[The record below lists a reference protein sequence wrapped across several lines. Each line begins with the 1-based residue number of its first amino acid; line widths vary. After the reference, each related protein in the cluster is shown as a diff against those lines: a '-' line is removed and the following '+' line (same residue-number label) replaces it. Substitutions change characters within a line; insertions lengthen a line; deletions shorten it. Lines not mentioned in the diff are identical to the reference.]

1 MLGVPLVKCGTEIFP
16 PDLFELPEGEHSWW
30 VAHVRS
36 RHEKALARYL
46 LPLQIPFYLPL
57 REERSRRSGR
67 SFTSHLPLFP
77 GYVFLRGSGRERH
90 AALRS
95 NLIVRVLDVPD
106 QTLLTRELAELRQL
120 QAMGASLV
128 PYTPIAPGDVVRVAD
143 GPFQGYSG
151 VVLRG
156 AARPRLVV
164 SISVLR
170 KTVAV
175 EFERDMVVPVRPAR
189 RSAGDVRS
197 AVA

>member
-1 MLGVPLVKCGTEIFP
+1 MPLLKCGTEIFP
-16 PDLFELPEGEHSWW
+16 PSLFELPEGDYPWW

-36 RHEKALARYL
+36 RQEKALARYL
-46 LPLQIPFYLPL
+46 LPLQVPFYLPL
-57 REERSRRSGR
+57 REKRSRRSGR
-67 SFTSHLPLFP
+67 TFTSYLPLFR
-77 GYVFLRGSGRERH
+77 GYLFLRGSGRERH

-106 QTLLTRELAELRQL
+106 QALLNRELGELRAL
-120 QAMGASLV
+120 QRMGASLV
-128 PYTPIAPGDVVRVAD
+128 PYAPLAAGDVVRVAD

-151 VVLRG
+151 VVVRG

-170 KTVAV
+170 KAVAV
-175 EFERDMVVPVRPAR
+175 EFERDVLVPAR
-189 RSAGDVRS
+189 SPQRPKGDARS